1 MQNIFSIFY
10 VVRMLVGTKQLYTQ
24 KWFKKNSKCP
34 LRPLVTLVQCCIWS
48 FLIFGPFWSK
58 VLAHEWSERLRR
70 LIRNAVL
77 LHLLT
82 CTCTII
88 IFAVFETIW
97 TKKLIEKSRM
107 CQNHKPQPTNKK
119 QKKRTNTNT
128 CKANKQMHEKH
139 KDQLPLPQARWSQ
152 C

>member
-34 LRPLVTLVQCCIWS
+34 LRPLVTLGQCCIWS
-48 FLIFGPFWSK
+48 FLIFGQFWSK
-58 VLAHEWSERLRR
+58 VLAHEWSEIIKTVNKERSF
-70 LIRNAVL
+70 IAFVNMYMYRNNFCGFRNYL
-77 LHLLT
+77 
-82 CTCTII
+82 
-88 IFAVFETIW
+88 
-97 TKKLIEKSRM
+97 
-107 CQNHKPQPTNKK
+107 NKK
-119 QKKRTNTNT
+119 VNRKVQGVPKSQTAANYQEAEKRTNTNM

-139 KDQLPLPQARWSQ
+139 KDQLPLPQARCSQ

>member
-10 VVRMLVGTKQLYTQ
+10 VVRMLVGTTRKVIQE
-24 KWFKKNSKCP
+24 KNSKYP
-34 LRPLVTLVQCCIWS
+34 LRLLVTLVQCCIWS
-48 FLIFGPFWSK
+48 FLILGPFWSK
-58 VLAHEWSERLRR
+58 VLGHEWSERLRR
-70 LIRNAVL
+70 LIRNAFL

-88 IFAVFETIW
+88 IFGVFRNYLNKNINR
-97 TKKLIEKSRM
+97 KVQSVPKS
-107 CQNHKPQPTNKK
+107 QTAANYQEAE
-119 QKKRTNTNT
+119 KRTNTNT